1 MKINKQ
7 LEISLKELISFSLLM
22 FTSRSKYQTH
32 ALYPSGQIFFLNIH
46 ISRFRYR
53 RQPIQQIHCF
63 LPCLP
68 IVPYA
73 SPSLPVPAHEP
84 VRLPITPCA
93 CPWSRTPPHLSL
105 CLPMC
110 PCASQSLPVPA
121 HVPVRLPIPICACP
135 CARAPPHHSLR
146 LPMVLC
152 ASPSLPA
159 PTQRFLINNKHAFFK
174 AVKIWNDY
182 FSYCSSGI

>member
-73 SPSLPVPAHEP
+73 SPSLPVPAHVP

-93 CPWSRTPPHLSL
+93 CP
-105 CLPMC
+105 
-110 PCASQSLPVPA
+110 
-121 HVPVRLPIPICACP
+121 
-135 CARAPPHHSLR
+135 CARTPPHHSLR

-182 FSYCSSGI
+182 FLYCSSGI